1 MTMVR
6 TLEGRPQTS
15 AEILIVGGRS
25 FAFGLRWTSA
35 ASRST
40 LEAEAKAAAVAERA
54 NYVVIH
60 RAYNQFGLASIGYE
74 PGGVRRW
81 FYRLRSGIATIALT
95 AGAATLAAFPLDDD
109 RWLVLAIDRK
119 GFLPDG
125 DMIVPNA
132 KEAKARIE
140 RLIAQS
146 PTSWRRKFVP
156 DDWGIP
162 ETKTVNPGDLLSRS
176 GAPRLVPLWLLT
188 NRLRIRLG
196 LAFAAGCVAAVVFAA
211 VRFISE
217 PPPTVAVPFQPPKP
231 VAAAWTPAAL
241 ALDSCLSALRSAQR
255 YNAVPG
261 WTPAKYSCLGGESVV
276 VDFIRV
282 GNGQI
287 GMMRNLLPRA
297 RLSDDGRSAVLALSL
312 GSLPRISMIGAFAA
326 LENYRVIGL
335 DLSQRLNGSFTLQAG
350 KKLLPGESE
359 PAQPNQAW
367 KLFSWTYQ
375 TRAPAIV
382 WAGAIARFGSI
393 SVDNLIF
400 TPAENLWQV
409 SGSLYASN

>member
-1 MTMVR
+1 LT
-6 TLEGRPQTS
+6 
-15 AEILIVGGRS
+15 VGGRS

-40 LEAEAKAAAVAERA
+40 LETEAKAAAIAEGA

-60 RAYNQFGLASIGYE
+60 RAYNQFGLASIGNA
-74 PGGVRRW
+74 PSGLWGW
-81 FYRLRSGIATIALT
+81 LHRLRSGIATIALT

-125 DMIVPNA
+125 DMIVA
-132 KEAKARIE
+132 STGEARARIE
-140 RLIAQS
+140 TLIAQS

-162 ETKTVNPGDLLSRS
+162 DTRRVNPEDLLSRV
-176 GAPRLVPLWLLT
+176 GAPRLIPLWYLI

-196 LAFAAGCVAAVVFAA
+196 FAAGFALLVVAAAIAFRFAA
-211 VRFISE
+211 A
-217 PPPTVAVPFQPPKP
+217 PPPAIAVPFQPPKP
-231 VAAAWTPAAL
+231 VAAVWTPAGL

-255 YNAVPG
+255 YNTVPG

-276 VDFIRV
+276 VDFVRV
-282 GNGQI
+282 GSGQI
-287 GMMRNLLPRA
+287 GLIRSLLPQA
-297 RLSDDGRSAVLALSL
+297 RLSDDGRAAVLAIPLS
-312 GSLPRISMIGAFAA
+312 SLPRVSTIGAFAA

-335 DLSQRLNGSFTLQAG
+335 DLSQRLNGAFTLQGG
-350 KKLLPGESE
+350 KKLLPGETES
-359 PAQPNQAW
+359 AQPNQAW
-367 KLFSWTYQ
+367 RLFGWTYQ

-382 WAGAIARFGSI
+382 WAGAIARLGSI
-393 SVDNLIF
+393 SVDALVF

-409 SGSLYASN
+409 TGSLYASN

>member
-6 TLEGRPQTS
+6 TLDGRPNAP
-15 AEILIVGGRS
+15 AEILIVGGQS

-40 LEAEAKAAAVAERA
+40 LEAEARAAAVAEGA

-60 RAYNQFGLASIGYE
+60 RAYNQFGLASIGNA
-74 PGGVRRW
+74 PGGVRGC
-81 FYRLRSGIATIALT
+81 FYRLRSGISTIALT

-125 DMIVPNA
+125 DTIVPNA

-140 RLIAQS
+140 RLIAES
-146 PTSWRRKFVP
+146 PTSWRRKFIP
-156 DDWGIP
+156 EEWGIP

-176 GAPRLVPLWLLT
+176 GAPRLVPLWFLS
-188 NRLRIRLG
+188 NRSRIRLG
-196 LAFAAGCVAAVVFAA
+196 LAVLAGVVGAAIFAAL
-211 VRFISE
+211 RFLSE
-217 PPPTVAVPFQPPKP
+217 APPSVAVPFQPPKP
-231 VAAAWTPAAL
+231 VAAVWTPAGL
-241 ALDSCLSALRSAQR
+241 ALDSCLSALRGAQR

-276 VDFIRV
+276 VDFARR
-282 GNGQI
+282 GDGQI
-287 GMMRNLLPRA
+287 GMMRNLLPQA
-297 RLSDDGRSAVLALSL
+297 RLSDDGRSAVLAIPLS
-312 GSLPRISMIGAFAA
+312 GLPRVSALGVFAA
-326 LENYRVIGL
+326 IENYRVIGL

-359 PAQPNQAW
+359 PAEPIQAW
-367 KLFSWTYQ
+367 NLFSWTYQ

-382 WAGAIARFGSI
+382 WAGAIARLGSI
-393 SVDNLIF
+393 SVDSLVF

-409 SGSLYASN
+409 TGSLYASN